1 MTYYLR
7 FTICVAKNSTVML
20 KHTFQLVCEGCV
32 LFVSA
37 DLHVPLRSQQHPKC
51 YPAIRL
57 LYPPFFNK
65 LCSTW
70 NSTNKKSNRVMSGE
84 FYVLLTVQPGMILVN
99 NQLDAQFFIYVFM
112 YVYFY
117 SLHVS
122 GNHLLIIRRI
132 IVSMRQLVY
141 VTVYR

>member
-1 MTYYLR
+1 
-7 FTICVAKNSTVML
+7 
-20 KHTFQLVCEGCV
+20 
-32 LFVSA
+32 
-37 DLHVPLRSQQHPKC
+37 
-51 YPAIRL
+51 
-57 LYPPFFNK
+57 
-65 LCSTW
+65 
-70 NSTNKKSNRVMSGE
+70 MSGE

-141 VTVYR
+141 VTVYRWPSGMQEHMLLHTRRVIVLTFRHHASYIGQAYRQTPEYAFYIFSQQILLIIFFRLSLTIFVYFSTKCRVFFNVILLGS